1 MVQEEGTN
9 PQVGKVTVDE
19 FAASIKE
26 KYPEYKDVDNLK
38 LANAIVEKY
47 PEYKDAVTFEPI
59 AVEPVKK
66 KDGFTP
72 SQSLVGQSQLPAE
85 PANTFF
91 QPVYN
96 VADWVNKNIP
106 VWSNWASVS
115 NQMAGGVTTAIDALV
130 KEGMLYALP
139 EGQEKDDIKKRI
151 SETGIDSVID
161 TPLEGIANMMRDYGQ
176 EVKQQ
181 RQESYGIPIEQQE
194 LGVIG
199 NLMEGNYASASKL
212 AIDGMTDGMLQAG
225 LASLTGVA
233 PLAVSAGGEKYYDVS
248 NKPEYSSSERMLYS
262 SAVGLVEGLV
272 ESVFSGDIKAFS
284 KVLDSD
290 LALKGFQ
297 EQLLKAAR
305 NTPWY
310 KEFLEMGTE
319 EGLEETLSE
328 SFGQVL
334 LGVKEGVRPDPMALG
349 EAFISGFLPGGGT
362 HIVTNGISAIG
373 SEKRTKRRQQLNRQI
388 KEIKD
393 KIETVEDP
401 SQKAI
406 LEEMIKGD
414 LNELNKE
421 IELDAELYAEFS
433 DEDVKEIININT
445 DIRKLYQKI
454 GLAVSPEQKEGYKRE
469 ILEARSRKLDIENR
483 YSAEPVR
490 YIRDGKLIP
499 KAQFVDMIN
508 KATPEE
514 MSTGQWGVE
523 NDTEVE
529 QLLASRIPKADTKEE
544 AAVPSAEKAKPIQEE
559 GVETPPTAVVT
570 QEDITIEEPTKTEE
584 VAVEEAVVKEPK
596 KTPSI
601 PLDAEIEIQDIIEV
615 KDSEGNPRLFARYPL
630 KDKPIKSF
638 FEIKQEKD
646 GTVKRV
652 SDKSY
657 GPVVKTLKKRLA
669 KEEPTAK
676 PAPVQKVDTE
686 SIAIEESDIS
696 DALFRIEDLE
706 DEIKIEKGNIKE
718 AREKSKTDIAAV
730 RKSKLS
736 KEAKADKIQEL
747 KFELEDTVEELNG
760 YIEGYKEDIS
770 EFKSEMRKANKRLA
784 KLKAGPAVKAK
795 EQLSKE
801 TKTEELEIILLDEQG
816 ARKKLTQTALSDP
829 RNIQKGKMT
838 VEYSDKGLTFKTK
851 SDTGRMKEN
860 GGELFVSNKEIESI
874 PNINKYEKGTKE
886 YAFQVAGVIGVA
898 DQYKGDPIKLMKDSF
913 VKPQDIGKEGTPSSK
928 RFTPAQGEKLSNM
941 VGNFNKIV
949 KKIGASPVKIV
960 FVNSPAEFKQYYEY
974 TTGSKKETLSKASY
988 LPLQKEIIVDL
999 SKADMTT
1006 LAHEMLHAYVSAVKL
1021 DRKKVTLFTAI
1032 IEAELLKGSDAE
1044 VKLAKE
1050 LADFRNEYIKQDV
1063 YGKGRT
1069 KEDAIIAEEFLAE
1082 YVGMM
1087 SAYADELSPAKQ
1099 VSFADKIR
1107 AAVVKFL
1114 AKIGVIDKSL
1124 TVKIQNREDALNFI
1138 NGFVD
1143 ALQGRTEV
1151 TAAPEVQ
1158 ESEPIAREQI
1168 DAVNIISADTPK
1180 QKAKKEAVAEVLN
1193 GFAESQLVP
1202 NSSEQDLVSRFL
1214 NNIFEESL
1222 YTLKKGPRE
1231 SGMTWYIEDIT
1242 EFENKMTVLLPELA
1256 DPNQMKLFKQ
1266 VLAITSSGTNP
1277 NQNLQTAYTLWV
1289 RSNGATVNFAKN
1301 WGEDK
1306 ISFITNKGVPL
1317 GTGIVVRETKAK
1329 YIVQKVNA
1337 LGDLETFKN
1346 GQPKL
1351 FEAKKSTLKEGYP
1364 KPAGFTARGSIVA
1377 QQLSKIEQVYK
1388 DVNGDINKLI
1398 EFFEKPQP
1406 VSELRKYNKGLPD
1419 VDGNVRKQAVGK
1431 RNGAFIFGEKIGAFY
1446 QNMIGIGDTI
1456 TMDLWWSRTWN
1467 RYMGTMLSTVDNK
1480 QVIQETPRTDRERD
1494 IMRKAVTL
1502 AANKLGLDVSEL
1514 QAVIWY
1520 FEQEL
1525 WTKAGNVSPSFS
1537 YVTAVESLNSKIE
1550 ADEQTQKRFSE
1561 AGADLTAAEKRRQ
1574 DAIARA
1580 NNIIAE
1586 GGIQGDI
1593 ARDQIDWQPSLFG
1606 KGKVNPAIVN
1616 RTTDVQEAAVDLLQ
1630 GKITNAEYQETVRI
1644 TQPIE
1649 AITKFFLPAS
1659 TKDMQDA
1666 LQKNKAELL
1675 NSPVKD
1681 GEEVGLR
1688 LDIPAYKDK
1697 NIWIVSVHGKG
1708 KSGKSIGY
1716 GSVAQATDVIF
1727 GSNPKV
1733 AAFIASGQN
1742 MDTLKKQ
1749 DKTTIARMLGK
1760 WKNFEGKTKEEKDAS
1775 AVKKVDEIVAIEN
1788 SYPGT
1793 SRKGSPWRQ
1802 IGMNPFRHSFFYD
1815 RRTGQP
1821 VIAAAEVVQI
1831 GGLVYAKDVVYADK
1845 NDPIF
1850 NVEGYKDANGETVR
1864 FQLEDQESNEKNNE
1878 ETYSAVEDN
1887 QEGLFDAGVDE
1898 LVDAEVSNAD
1908 SWKERPRTSFEK
1920 FIDLTRLKIQDSF
1933 RKVIRV
1939 QEDVEYSS
1947 GKPVGLDQDFRN
1959 AEALMHGKAK
1969 EELNKTDK
1977 KVADIAAKI
1986 KSSGLSVE
1994 QFNELLYAMHAQERN
2009 RFLRVISTDVG
2020 GSLMAMRK
2028 KLGIKPSEVA
2038 ELLGISNQEYYDI
2051 EANKEALETGK
2062 LSDILLIY
2070 GTTPS
2075 RFFYDNAKVKEG
2087 SGMTDVEARK
2097 ILANYN
2103 LNLASPD
2110 VSQLSTKV
2118 RVAVESVRSLMQDT
2132 RNVLLES
2139 GLETQAT
2146 IDAFESTYKNYVPL
2160 RGFADSDI
2168 DSEILE
2174 GGRKLEVRGRE
2185 KRAKGR
2191 ETKAD
2196 SPLTQIIVSN
2206 TTNIVRGE
2214 KNRVMN
2220 KFYNLAVNNPNKDVY
2235 EIVDPKLT
2243 KEYKRDIRDGKIV
2256 TTAKTISDYL
2266 LDPNMVSVRVNGDYK
2281 FIRFKDA
2288 SLAEALRGANVV
2300 KAQWMVK
2307 YLGAFNRTLSSFITT
2322 YDPEFILRNFSRDIQ
2337 TAVLNLYAEQ
2347 EMTAGLIKDKNIVAK
2362 VVADTFPALKSILAV
2377 EGGLSGKKTESS
2389 NKEMDQYYRE
2399 FKEDGARTEW
2409 FYSKSSEEVQ
2419 KDIEKLITGKKDT
2432 ALQAAGNLIE
2442 RINSSVENA
2451 VRLSSYVNARKAG
2464 VSRSK
2469 SAELAKNLTVN
2480 FNKSGEWGQI
2490 ANTLFLFFN
2499 ASVQG
2504 ISRLSRTLKPNY
2516 TTDSEGN
2523 RTLRITTAQKMAVGL
2538 MLLGSIMSLLNEGL
2552 SDDDEDDGE
2561 SFYSKIPDF
2570 EKERNFII
2578 MKPNG
2583 RDYFKIPLPYG
2594 VNVFYVAGTLI
2605 ADASQKIKTPGEAV
2619 GGIMQAALGS
2629 FSPINFPNSD
2639 DTSKFLMK
2647 FAMPTIGQIP
2657 LGIAINENYFGQTI
2671 YNKNFPFDT
2680 SPKPESELGRKSGN
2694 RWTKELTRFL
2704 NKVSGGSEFR
2714 SGEVDIN
2721 PDRIDFV
2728 MESLSGGMG
2737 KFIGRSSNV
2746 VDKIITGNWDQLE
2759 PRQIPGVRVF
2769 YGQVSK
2775 YANIQEFYT
2784 RTVLVNQMQE
2794 EVKNKI
2800 ILGPESKRVSKMFY
2814 LGKNIRKQ
2822 LSNLKK
2828 REDFVMKIKDPEI
2841 QKDKMEKLEKLRYKL
2856 VADYNKQYEKFEIDK
2871 IK

>member
-1 MVQEEGTN
+1 MIEGTN

-19 FAASIKE
+19 FAAAIKE
-26 KYPEYKDVDNLK
+26 KYPEYKDIGNLK
-38 LANAIVEKY
+38 LAKAVIEKY
-47 PEYKDAVTFEPI
+47 PEYKDAVTFEPV
-59 AVEPVKK
+59 AVEPAAAEPVKK

-72 SQSLVGQSQLPAE
+72 SASSVGQSQLPAE
-85 PANTFF
+85 PSNTFF
-91 QPVYN
+91 QPVYDT
-96 VADWVNKNIP
+96 ADWLNKNIP

-115 NQMAGGVTTAIDALV
+115 TQMAGGMTTAVDGLV
-130 KEGMLYALP
+130 KEGVLFAMP
-139 EGQEKDDIKKRI
+139 EGQEKDDLKKKI

-161 TPLEGIANMMRDYGQ
+161 TPLEGVANMMRDYGQ

-181 RQESYGIPIEQQE
+181 RQENYGISIEQQQ

-199 NLMEGNYASASKL
+199 NFMNGDFISSSKL
-212 AIDGMTDGMLQAG
+212 AIDGMTDGMIQAG
-225 LASLTGVA
+225 LASLTGIA

-248 NKPEYSSSERMLYS
+248 NKPNYSSSERVVYS
-262 SAVGLVEGLV
+262 SAVGLAEGLI

-305 NTPWY
+305 DTPWY
-310 KEFLEMGTE
+310 KEFLKMGTE

-328 SFGQVL
+328 SFGQML
-334 LGVKEGVRPDPMALG
+334 LGVKEGVRPDATALG

-373 SEKRTKRRQQLNRQI
+373 SEKRTKRRQQLGKQI
-388 KEIKD
+388 KDIED
-393 KIETVEDP
+393 KIATVEDP

-414 LNELNKE
+414 IDELSKE
-421 IELDAELYAEFS
+421 IELDAELYADFS
-433 DEDVKEIININT
+433 DEDVKETIKINT

-454 GLAVSPEQKEGYKRE
+454 GLAVSDEQKEAYKKE
-469 ILEARSRKLDIENR
+469 ILKARSRKLEIENR
-483 YSAEPVR
+483 YSEEPVR
-490 YIRDGKLIP
+490 YIRDGKLVP
-499 KAQFVDMIN
+499 KAQFIDMIN

-523 NDTEVE
+523 NDTEAE
-529 QLLASRIPKADTKEE
+529 QLLASRMPQEKSVDAPVVEAPVVEAPVAEETKVAKSEE
-544 AAVPSAEKAKPIQEE
+544 
-559 GVETPPTAVVT
+559 
-570 QEDITIEEPTKTEE
+570 
-584 VAVEEAVVKEPK
+584 
-596 KTPSI
+596 
-601 PLDAEIEIQDIIEV
+601 
-615 KDSEGNPRLFARYPL
+615 
-630 KDKPIKSF
+630 
-638 FEIKQEKD
+638 EIKQEKLEQDVVDIQAKIDNLREED
-646 GTVKRV
+646 G
-652 SDKSY
+652 SIPEDKSQEFKDLTAAKKNATNRAKRGNSQSTVIIKKQKETGGNFEILDGEEKSFAIAVISKIIASSKTAEEALQKIFSRGY
-657 GPVVKTLKKRLA
+657 NIDADTLGLYLNDKLDSSAPQVGNNKDSFEAWVQGKSDAELSALKGSAEGTPAVETAVAKEPVVK
-669 KEEPTAK
+669 
-676 PAPVQKVDTE
+676 KVD
-686 SIAIEESDIS
+686 
-696 DALFRIEDLE
+696 
-706 DEIKIEKGNIKE
+706 
-718 AREKSKTDIAAV
+718 
-730 RKSKLS
+730 
-736 KEAKADKIQEL
+736 
-747 KFELEDTVEELNG
+747 
-760 YIEGYKEDIS
+760 
-770 EFKSEMRKANKRLA
+770 
-784 KLKAGPAVKAK
+784 
-795 EQLSKE
+795 
-801 TKTEELEIILLDEQG
+801 TKTEELEIVLLDEQG
-816 ARKKLTQTALSDP
+816 GRKKLTQTALSDP

-838 VEYSDKGLTFKTK
+838 VEYSDKGLTFKTE

-886 YAFQVAGVIGVA
+886 YAFQIAEVIGVA

-913 VKPQDIGKEGTPSSK
+913 VKAQDIGKEGTPSAK
-928 RFTPAQGEKLSNM
+928 RFTPAQGAKLAKM
-941 VGNFNKIV
+941 VDNFNRIIKR
-949 KKIGASPVKIV
+949 IGVSPVKIV

-1006 LAHEMLHAYVSAVKL
+1006 LAHEMLHAYVSAIKL
-1021 DRKKVTLFTAI
+1021 DRKKITLFTGI

-1044 VKLAKE
+1044 VKLANE
-1050 LADFRNEYIKQDV
+1050 LAAFRDEYIKQGV

-1069 KEDAIIAEEFLAE
+1069 KNDAIIAEEFLAE
-1082 YVGMM
+1082 YVGIM
-1087 SAYADELSPAKQ
+1087 SAYSDNLSPAKQ
-1099 VSFADKIR
+1099 VSFIDKIR

-1114 AKIGVIDKSL
+1114 AKIGVVDKSL

-1143 ALQGRTEV
+1143 ALGGRIEATAKEKVLDQTQPLTDSPIEISSTDIKTSRQQIKTEG
-1151 TAAPEVQ
+1151 TYIK
-1158 ESEPIAREQI
+1158 ESDLVDVKKLFSDFEKENNREPNVWIWMSDQLKRGDYNNERTGVKTKLEGGVGFAYDKENR
-1168 DAVNIISADTPK
+1168 
-1180 QKAKKEAVAEVLN
+1180 AKKIAWASGLSMKTLNERVAKADFIWFMAGSEK
-1193 GFAESQLVP
+1193 
-1202 NSSEQDLVSRFL
+1202 SSFNFS
-1214 NNIFEESL
+1214 
-1222 YTLKKGPRE
+1222 KG
-1231 SGMTWYIEDIT
+1231 T
-1242 EFENKMTVLLPELA
+1242 
-1256 DPNQMKLFKQ
+1256 
-1266 VLAITSSGTNP
+1266 
-1277 NQNLQTAYTLWV
+1277 
-1289 RSNGATVNFAKN
+1289 
-1301 WGEDK
+1301 
-1306 ISFITNKGVPL
+1306 
-1317 GTGIVVRETKAK
+1317 TK
-1329 YIVQKVNA
+1329 
-1337 LGDLETFKN
+1337 T
-1346 GQPKL
+1346 
-1351 FEAKKSTLKEGYP
+1351 
-1364 KPAGFTARGSIVA
+1364 
-1377 QQLSKIEQVYK
+1377 
-1388 DVNGDINKLI
+1388 
-1398 EFFEKPQP
+1398 
-1406 VSELRKYNKGLPD
+1406 
-1419 VDGNVRKQAVGK
+1419 
-1431 RNGAFIFGEKIGAFY
+1431 
-1446 QNMIGIGDTI
+1446 
-1456 TMDLWWSRTWN
+1456 
-1467 RYMGTMLSTVDNK
+1467 
-1480 QVIQETPRTDRERD
+1480 
-1494 IMRKAVTL
+1494 
-1502 AANKLGLDVSEL
+1502 
-1514 QAVIWY
+1514 
-1520 FEQEL
+1520 
-1525 WTKAGNVSPSFS
+1525 
-1537 YVTAVESLNSKIE
+1537 
-1550 ADEQTQKRFSE
+1550 
-1561 AGADLTAAEKRRQ
+1561 
-1574 DAIARA
+1574 
-1580 NNIIAE
+1580 IIAE
-1586 GGIQGDI
+1586 IEAGMSKLKGKTYNGVEIKDGSYEEFTKIALDILKDDKSKKWSAVKSALEKGAKVVDHPIRTKIASDLLNAGTTVKMNLEIHKFLHEDLGVPKQNEFHELIRDEFLKKNEYSNGDMSLIIKPEGVEADANIHDTYPHAILGEVIGMPNKKNYVLDVVPEESKTVISKKTGLPIEKPGTPVMIKTAVGDVGAIYEGKDLSI
-1593 ARDQIDWQPSLFG
+1593 AKDQIDWQPSLFG
-1606 KGKVNPAIVN
+1606 KGQVNLAIVN
-1616 RTTDVQEAAVDLLQ
+1616 RATPVQEAAINLLQ
-1630 GKITNAEYQETVRI
+1630 GKITNSEYQETVRI

-1659 TKDMQDA
+1659 TKDMKESIDRKKGQ
-1666 LQKNKAELL
+1666 LL
-1675 NSPVKD
+1675 NAPLKD
-1681 GEEVGLR
+1681 GQPVGLR
-1688 LDIPAYKDK
+1688 LDIPAYKNK
-1697 NIWIVSVHGKG
+1697 NIWVVSVHDKG
-1708 KSGKSIGY
+1708 SSGKSLSY
-1716 GSVAQATDVIF
+1716 GSVAWATNVQF
-1727 GSNPKV
+1727 GSKPKV
-1733 AAFIASGQN
+1733 ASFIAAGKN
-1742 MDTLKKQ
+1742 MDTLEKQ
-1749 DKTTIARMLGK
+1749 DKDTIARMLGE

-1775 AVKKVDEIVAIEN
+1775 AVEKVNEIVKIEN
-1788 SYPGT
+1788 SYPGAG
-1793 SRKGSPWRQ
+1793 RKGSPWRQ

-1815 RRTGQP
+1815 RRTGKP

-1864 FQLEDQESNEKNNE
+1864 FQLEDQQENENNNK

-1898 LVDAEVSNAD
+1898 LVDMEVSNTD
-1908 SWKERPRTSFEK
+1908 SWKERPRTTFEK

-1986 KSSGLSVE
+1986 SASGLSVE

-2020 GSLMAMRK
+2020 ASLIAMRK
-2028 KLGIKPSEVA
+2028 KLGIKPSEIA
-2038 ELLGISNQEYYDI
+2038 ELLGISTQEYNDI
-2051 EANKEALETGK
+2051 EANKKELKTDV

-2097 ILANYN
+2097 ILASYD

-2132 RNVLLES
+2132 RDVLLES
-2139 GLETQAT
+2139 GLETQST
-2146 IDAFESTYKNYVPL
+2146 IDAFEAAYKNYVPL
-2160 RGFADSDI
+2160 RGFADSDV
-2168 DSEILE
+2168 DSEMLE

-2191 ETKAD
+2191 STKAD

-2235 EIVDPKLT
+2235 QVVDPKIT
-2243 KEYKRDIRDGKIV
+2243 KEYKRDLRNGKIV

-2266 LDPNMVSVRVNGDYK
+2266 LDPNMISVRVDGDYK

-2288 SLAEALRGANVV
+2288 SLAEALRGANVA

-2307 YLGAFNRTLSSFITT
+2307 YIGAFNRTLSSFITT

-2347 EMTAGLIKDKNIVAK
+2347 EMTAGLIKDKNIVANVIK
-2362 VVADTFPALKSILAV
+2362 DTFPALRSILAV
-2377 EGGLSGKKTESS
+2377 EGGISGKKKESD

-2419 KDIEKLITGKKDT
+2419 KDIEKLISGKKDT
-2432 ALQAAGNLIE
+2432 ALQAAGNLVE

-2464 VSRSK
+2464 VSRAK

-2504 ISRLSRTLKPNY
+2504 VSRLARTLKPNY
-2516 TTDSEGN
+2516 ITDREGN

-2552 SDDDEDDGE
+2552 SDDDEDDGK

-2583 RDYFKIPLPYG
+2583 KDYFKIPLPYG
-2594 VNVFYVAGTLI
+2594 VNVFYVTGTLI
-2605 ADASQKIKTPGEAV
+2605 ADASQKIKTPGEVA

-2639 DTSKFLMK
+2639 DTINFFEKFIT
-2647 FAMPTIGQIP
+2647 PTIGQVP
-2657 LGIAINENYFGQTI
+2657 LALAINENYFGQTI
-2671 YNKNFPFDT
+2671 YNENFPFDA
-2680 SPKPESELGRKSGN
+2680 SPKPDSELGKKSGN
-2694 RWTKELTRFL
+2694 RWTKELTKFL

-2714 SGEVDIN
+2714 SGEIDIN
-2721 PDRIDFV
+2721 PDKIDFV
-2728 MESLSGGMG
+2728 MESYSGGMG
-2737 KFIGRSSNV
+2737 KFVGRSANV
-2746 VDKIITGNWDQLE
+2746 VDKVITGNLDQLE
-2759 PRQIPGVRVF
+2759 ARQIPGVRVF

-2775 YANIQEFYT
+2775 YANFQEFYT
-2784 RTVLVNQMQE
+2784 RSTLVNQMQE

-2800 ILGPESKRVSKMFY
+2800 ILGPEAKRVSKIFY
-2814 LGKNIRKQ
+2814 LGKNTRKK

-2828 REDFVMKIKDPEI
+2828 REDFVMKIKDPEV
-2841 QKDKMEKLEKLRYKL
+2841 QKVKMEKLEKLRYKL